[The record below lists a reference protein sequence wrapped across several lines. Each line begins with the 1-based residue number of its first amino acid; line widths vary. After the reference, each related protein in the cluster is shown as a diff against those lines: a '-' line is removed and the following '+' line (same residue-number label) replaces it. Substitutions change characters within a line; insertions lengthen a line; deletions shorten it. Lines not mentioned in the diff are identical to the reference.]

1 MTQRIVT
8 VTVLV
13 VALVALWR
21 YWPSDERQ
29 IQRLVQEMAGAVQPG
44 ADETDI
50 ARLGRL
56 APLAHALSADVVVEG
71 PTPARGRDQVMAVA
85 MQGGRAAPRLS
96 IVVRDVDIQV
106 EPGRATATAL
116 VTVAISGG
124 TTGRLGRHH
133 RASARPRPSRRRVDR
148 HTRRTRRRSSPV
160 ATEPRSHGDLCH
172 RGTEITEF
180 LFGLLFTR
188 RACDKTHPGGGLGP
202 VNTRRLHRS
211 IVRR

>member
-1 MTQRIVT
+1 MARRIVT

-29 IQRLVQEMAGAVQPG
+29 IQRLVQEIAGAVQPG
-44 ADETDI
+44 VDETDI

-56 APLAHALSADVVVEG
+56 APLARALAADVVVEG
-71 PTPARGRDQVMAVA
+71 PTPVRGRDQVMAVA

-96 IVVRDVDIQV
+96 IVVRDVEIQV

-124 TTGRLGRHH
+124 TTGGWDDITELLL
-133 RASARPRPSRRRVDR
+133 DL
-148 HTRRTRRRSSPV
+148 TRRDDVWTVTRVAPV
-160 ATEPRSHGDLCH
+160 AALRP
-172 RGTEITEF
+172 
-180 LFGLLFTR
+180 
-188 RACDKTHPGGGLGP
+188 
-202 VNTRRLHRS
+202 
-211 IVRR
+211 